1 LKTIDYRNH
10 EFSSLPL
17 LARNPVAGRR
27 RRWWWVILPAVAM
40 SAVFATEPRPVLDFR
55 DPTPAAAWAAVD
67 DRVMGGVSA
76 SRAEL
81 APEGLVFHGTVS
93 LAHGGG
99 FASIRAQPREYD
111 LAGATALVLRVQGDG
126 RTYKFGV
133 RTDDAFDGVQY
144 QARFATTPGE
154 WLDVEWPVTAFQPT
168 FRGRVVPDAPDLDPA
183 RIRVFGF
190 LIAERQ
196 AGPFRLV
203 VESIRARF

>member
-1 LKTIDYRNH
+1 LNTVNYRDH
-10 EFSSLPL
+10 EPSSPV
-17 LARNPVAGRR
+17 LARGPGTGRR
-27 RRWWWVILPAVAM
+27 LLWAILPAVAM
-40 SAVFATEPRPVLDFR
+40 SAAFATESRPVFDFR
-55 DPTPAAAWAAVD
+55 DPAQVRAWTAVD

-76 SRAEL
+76 SRAEI

-99 FASIRAQPREYD
+99 FASIRAQPREYG
-111 LAGATALVLRVQGDG
+111 LAGATAFVLRVQGDG

-144 QARFATTPGE
+144 QARFATRPGE
-154 WLDVEWPVTAFQPT
+154 WIDVEWPVTAFQPT
-168 FRGRVVPDAPDLDPA
+168 FRGRAVPDAPALDPA

-203 VESIRARF
+203 VESIGARF

>member
-1 LKTIDYRNH
+1 LNTVNYRDH
-10 EFSSLPL
+10 EPSSLF
-17 LARNPVAGRR
+17 LARGPVAGR
-27 RRWWWVILPAVAM
+27 WLWAILPAVAM
-40 SAVFATEPRPVLDFR
+40 SAAFATEPRPVLDFR
-55 DPTPAAAWAAVD
+55 DPALAAAWSAVD

-76 SRAEL
+76 SRAEI

-99 FASIRAQPREYD
+99 FASIRAQPRDYA
-111 LAGATALVLRVQGDG
+111 LVGTTAFVLRVQGDG
-126 RTYKFGV
+126 RTYKVGG
-133 RTDDAFDGVQY
+133 RTDAAFDGVQY
-144 QARFATTPGE
+144 QARFATQAGA
-154 WLDVEWPVTAFQPT
+154 WIDVEVPVTAFQPT
-168 FRGRVVPDAPDLDPA
+168 FRGRAVDAPALDPA

>member
-1 LKTIDYRNH
+1 
-10 EFSSLPL
+10 
-17 LARNPVAGRR
+17 
-27 RRWWWVILPAVAM
+27 M
-40 SAVFATEPRPVLDFR
+40 SAAFATEPRPVFDFR
-55 DPTPAAAWAAVD
+55 DPAPAAAWSAVD

-76 SRAEL
+76 SRAEI

-99 FASIRAQPREYD
+99 FASIRAQPREYG

-133 RTDDAFDGVQY
+133 RTDEAFDGVQY
-144 QARFATTPGE
+144 QARFATRPGAWIDME
-154 WLDVEWPVTAFQPT
+154 LPVTAFQPT
-168 FRGRVVPDAPDLDPA
+168 FRGRAVDAPALDPA
-183 RIRVFGF
+183 RIRVFGL

>member
-1 LKTIDYRNH
+1 LKTVNYRDH
-10 EFSSLPL
+10 EPSSPV

-27 RRWWWVILPAVAM
+27 WLWAILPAVVM
-40 SAVFATEPRPVLDFR
+40 SAALSTEPRLVLDFR
-55 DPTPAAAWAAVD
+55 DPALAAAWASVD

-76 SRAEL
+76 SRAEF

-99 FASIRAQPREYD
+99 FASIRAQPRDYA
-111 LAGATALVLRVQGDG
+111 LAGATAFVLRVQGDG
-126 RTYKFGV
+126 RTYKVGV
-133 RTDDAFDGVQY
+133 RTDAAFDGVQY
-144 QARFATTPGE
+144 QARFATQAGE

-168 FRGRVVPDAPDLDPA
+168 FRGRAVAAPALDPA